1 VDVPPAH
8 GKGHDFNVFSSVYPA
23 ELTQTGTVECTEE
36 TPGLVTHLWV
46 YLLVVL
52 HAALCLVVPILAMFW
67 IKNAPWPKTKGKGP
81 YRT

>member
-52 HAALCLVVPILAMFW
+52 ATCGTVPCGADPGHVLDQERTVA
-67 IKNAPWPKTKGKGP
+67 KNQ
-81 YRT
+81 R